1 MNGRFARQNRTFRQS
16 QRLTLR
22 CSLSTTEA
30 DRPWDLASR
39 QADVGQH
46 KFVLRGRP
54 SGVQPSAEMRWRCSR
69 DAPIRTKSR
78 TRDGA
83 TLRSRAALIRREEM
97 FFLLA
102 DPIASPFP
110 WRTQTPLACFGEI
123 NMKKL
128 SLCATAT
135 CFCPSE
141 YRTRAI
147 GLRWFLGPRL
157 RDATRRMRS
166 RLQLHINVSNGV
178 LTHPKPREVQRIRRE
193 VRRGSRF
200 GDRSRQMRL
209 GLRQTLHHLWPRDG
223 AATQEMRDA
232 WATGPRNEIDIFTR
246 RKTGVF
252 GPETQTAGF
261 ASWTVLRADPCCA
274 AGERYFRGGARSTP
288 RKSNGAALAF
298 FQL

>member
-1 MNGRFARQNRTFRQS
+1 
-16 QRLTLR
+16 
-22 CSLSTTEA
+22 
-30 DRPWDLASR
+30 
-39 QADVGQH
+39 
-46 KFVLRGRP
+46 
-54 SGVQPSAEMRWRCSR
+54 
-69 DAPIRTKSR
+69 
-78 TRDGA
+78 
-83 TLRSRAALIRREEM
+83 
-97 FFLLA
+97 
-102 DPIASPFP
+102 
-110 WRTQTPLACFGEI
+110 
-123 NMKKL
+123 MKKL
-128 SLCATAT
+128 PLCATAT
-135 CFCPSE
+135 CFFVALAS
-141 YRTRAI
+141 TAH
-147 GLRWFLGPRL
+147 
-157 RDATRRMRS
+157 ARS
-166 RLQLHINVSNGV
+166 ADDGSWDLAFVTQRGACDPAYKLHINVSNGV

>member
-1 MNGRFARQNRTFRQS
+1 MLF
-16 QRLTLR
+16 
-22 CSLSTTEA
+22 C
-30 DRPWDLASR
+30 
-39 QADVGQH
+39 
-46 KFVLRGRP
+46 
-54 SGVQPSAEMRWRCSR
+54 
-69 DAPIRTKSR
+69 
-78 TRDGA
+78 
-83 TLRSRAALIRREEM
+83 
-97 FFLLA
+97 
-102 DPIASPFP
+102 
-110 WRTQTPLACFGEI
+110 
-123 NMKKL
+123 
-128 SLCATAT
+128 
-135 CFCPSE
+135 CPSE

-200 GDRSRQMRL
+200 GDRSRQIRL